1 MSAAGP
7 VTVLAADD
15 DPALSPVPELAAVS
29 EDGWASTLVDVPDDD
44 VLRVSLLGAGIALF
58 GLMILAA
65 AAGMRRGSGLSRLLV
80 SVYLVIV
87 VGLTVLVLADSRL
100 SNLWATGV
108 AVIGV
113 VAIVL
118 PWLPP
123 ASRFFSRLRD

>member
-1 MSAAGP
+1 MPKAKVTNDARPVTSAAGGASRPP
-7 VTVLAADD
+7 VKVNPGGT
-15 DPALSPVPELAAVS
+15 PVWYKV
-29 EDGWASTLVDVPDDD
+29 
-44 VLRVSLLGAGIALF
+44 IMF

-123 ASRFFSRLRD
+123 ASRFLSRLRDSSMTA

>member
-1 MSAAGP
+1 
-7 VTVLAADD
+7 
-15 DPALSPVPELAAVS
+15 
-29 EDGWASTLVDVPDDD
+29 
-44 VLRVSLLGAGIALF
+44 
-58 GLMILAA
+58 MILAA
-65 AAGMRRGSGLSRLLV
+65 ASGMRRGSGLSRLLV

-123 ASRFFSRLRD
+123 ASRFFSRLRDSSMTA